1 MNLNSL
7 FNSCIVIY
15 KNEINNINKE
25 TEGTIELVKTSL
37 YLKLH

>member
-7 FNSCIVIY
+7 FNSCIGMH
-15 KNEINNINKE
+15 KNKINNINKE